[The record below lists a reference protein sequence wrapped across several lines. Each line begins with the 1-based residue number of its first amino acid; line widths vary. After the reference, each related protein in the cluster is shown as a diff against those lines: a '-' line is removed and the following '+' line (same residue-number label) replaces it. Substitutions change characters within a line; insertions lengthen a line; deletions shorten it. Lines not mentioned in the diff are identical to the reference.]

1 MAFMLIFCGFFTGSR
16 AQTQGQ
22 IPVTMAQARAYALA
36 QASACPAW
44 PLKIRRREADSLP
57 LQHRHKL
64 SMSAPKRIA
73 VTGAAGQI
81 CYSML
86 FRIANGDLFG
96 KDQPVALHLLE
107 ITPAMGLLE
116 SVKMEL
122 DDCAFPLLKEVV
134 CTDDATTALGDV
146 DAALFVGA
154 KPRGPGMER
163 SDLITDNGKIFSTLG
178 KILNEAAN
186 PDCKVVVVGNPA
198 NTNAYILKANAPRIN
213 ARNITALTRLDH
225 NRAIS
230 QLANKVGAGISDV
243 QKMTI
248 WGNHSTTQVPDIT
261 HATVARKAAT
271 DLVDQAWARDEFI
284 PTVAKRGAAVIAAR
298 GSSSAASAAN
308 GTIDHMATWI
318 QGSPK
323 GDWVSMAVPSDGSY
337 GIEEGLIYSFP
348 VTCTGGDY
356 TIVKD
361 VTYDDFIADKMKAS
375 QAELVDERD
384 TVKDL
389 LPS

>member
-1 MAFMLIFCGFFTGSR
+1 
-16 AQTQGQ
+16 
-22 IPVTMAQARAYALA
+22 
-36 QASACPAW
+36 
-44 PLKIRRREADSLP
+44 
-57 LQHRHKL
+57 
-64 SMSAPKRIA
+64 MSAPKRIA

-198 NTNAYILKANAPRIN
+198 NTNAYILKANAPKIN